1 MDGAAVDIVADVKY
15 ALRRLK
21 QSLGFTATVIVTL
34 ALGIG
39 ATTAV
44 FTLIQQVML
53 RSLAVAKPQQLWRI
67 GDAVTCCYS
76 TGYTQG
82 NHAAQNDWTLFS
94 WEAFQRFRADTPAFE
109 ELAAFQIGT
118 GNGEL
123 AVRRAGS
130 PAPVQARLGEYVS
143 GNFFRT
149 FG

>member
-1 MDGAAVDIVADVKY
+1 MKRLRDKRVLGAVGLVAV
-15 ALRRLK
+15 
-21 QSLGFTATVIVTL
+21 L
-34 ALGIG
+34 ALALLLPAISPDS
-39 ATTAV
+39 ATTNIAV

-53 RSLAVAKPQQLWRI
+53 RALPVAKPQQLWRI

-94 WEAFQRFRADTPAFE
+94 WEAYQRFRADTPAFE
-109 ELAAFQIGT
+109 DLSAFQIGT

-130 PAPVQARLGEYVS
+130 AA
-143 GNFFRT
+143 
-149 FG
+149 

>member
-1 MDGAAVDIVADVKY
+1 MDGAAVDTVADVKY
-15 ALRRLK
+15 ALRRL
-21 QSLGFTATVIVTL
+21 QSLGFTATVVVML

-53 RSLAVAKPQQLWRI
+53 RSLAVARPQQLWRI

-94 WEAFQRFRADTPAFE
+94 WEAYQRFRADTPAFE
-109 ELAAFQIGT
+109 DLSAFQIGS
-118 GNGEL
+118 GNG
-123 AVRRAGS
+123 G
-130 PAPVQARLGEYVS
+130 
-143 GNFFRT
+143 
-149 FG
+149 